1 MYMHLHVFIF
11 PFIHFGEVVVGR
23 SHHHVWLAA

>member
-1 MYMHLHVFIF
+1 MRLRTFIF
-11 PFIHFGEVVVGR
+11 PFIHFGEVVAGS